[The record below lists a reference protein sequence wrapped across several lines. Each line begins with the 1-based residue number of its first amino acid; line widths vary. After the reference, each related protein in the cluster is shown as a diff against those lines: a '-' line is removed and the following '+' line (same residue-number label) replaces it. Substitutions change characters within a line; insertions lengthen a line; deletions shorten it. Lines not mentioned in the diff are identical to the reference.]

1 MFSWTIDHYEVVIT
15 HSNGLNYTY
24 ICHSEEE
31 VRAYIENYGIQVVD
45 IKQVNKAD
53 LSYII

>member
-1 MFSWTIDHYEVVIT
+1 MFNWTIDHYEVVVCK
-15 HSNGLNYTY
+15 SNGLNYNY

-31 VRAYIENYGIQVVD
+31 VQAYVEEYGIQVAN

-53 LSYII
+53 LSDIS